1 MLVILE
7 LNFIYVIAGVLTS
20 IFVIIARFIAV
31 TKTIKFLEKHD
42 METFTDGSLPILVW
56 GGMRG
61 TISFAMVMMLPMSPA
76 RDVMLAIT
84 FIVVASSIFIQ
95 GLTME
100 SVIKRALPKATAEER
115 APKPKKEKAEDELP
129 Q

>member
-1 MLVILE
+1 L
-7 LNFIYVIAGVLTS
+7 
-20 IFVIIARFIAV
+20 
-31 TKTIKFLEKHD
+31 K
-42 METFTDGSLPILVW
+42 DGCLPSLVW

-61 TISFAMVMMLPMSPA
+61 TISLAMVMMLPMSPA